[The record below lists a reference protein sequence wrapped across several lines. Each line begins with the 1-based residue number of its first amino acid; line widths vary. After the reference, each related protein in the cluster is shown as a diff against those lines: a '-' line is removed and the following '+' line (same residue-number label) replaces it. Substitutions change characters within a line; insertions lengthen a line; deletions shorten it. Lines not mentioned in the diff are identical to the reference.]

1 MDTTDTSTESQEVV
15 SEVAENTGGG
25 GYTPEVPEATE
36 DTTTGVSDSGDA
48 TKDNPTGIDNLQDAL
63 KVITDLRK
71 ENARARTN
79 AKETAANEA
88 RTDIAQTIAKA
99 LGLSSDEENASP
111 DPQEQVKALTEE
123 VSATKA
129 RAEQATLELA
139 IYKTSAAVGANP
151 SSLLDSRSFMS
162 SVADID
168 PTDEQAVASA
178 IKSAVEQNP
187 SLRAVQAAGSYRT
200 DHTPGGSTRGEPKSL
215 EEALAVR
222 YGG

>member
-1 MDTTDTSTESQEVV
+1 MDTTGTETQEVV
-15 SEVAENTGGG
+15 SEATENTGGG
-25 GYTPEVPEATE
+25 EYTPEVSEATE
-36 DTTTGVSDSGDA
+36 GTTMGAPDSGE
-48 TKDNPTGIDNLQDAL
+48 TTEGTSTGIDNLQDAL

-88 RTDIAQTIAKA
+88 RQDIAQTIAKA
-99 LGLSSDEENASP
+99 LGLTPDGTEDASP
-111 DPQEQVKALTEE
+111 DPLEQVKALTEE

-151 SSLLDSRSFMS
+151 TLLLDSRSFMS
-162 SVADID
+162 SVADINPND
-168 PTDEQAVASA
+168 GDAVASA

-187 SLRAVQAAGSYRT
+187 SLRAVQVAGSYRT

-215 EEALAVR
+215 EEALAAH